1 MPPIDPATAN
11 ARPPPA
17 PGADPAAG
25 ATAAYAET
33 GTTDEDPGPNP
44 RAVVRPPRAAPA
56 GKQSAPGKS
65 QSQLVSRRR
74 DERGTR
80 SITARSWKSKTAPR
94 TDDETPRPWPSSTPF
109 RSALIALTCSRT
121 RKRPARIVDL
131 LAKAGDRLDAAVN
144 IHTTGQGDPA
154 DVVFLSYEA
163 MFSCVRAL
171 VYAKG
176 YREFGLRCL
185 LLACDGLYVRTG
197 QLDAEHLRKFELAQR
212 LKMSPAEAVEAS
224 SAFVK
229 RTLELLG
236 Q

>member
-1 MPPIDPATAN
+1 MAIINTFQKCLDSPYLFEDKE
-11 ARPPPA
+11 A
-17 PGADPAAG
+17 P
-25 ATAAYAET
+25 
-33 GTTDEDPGPNP
+33 N
-44 RAVVRPPRAAPA
+44 
-56 GKQSAPGKS
+56 
-65 QSQLVSRRR
+65 
-74 DERGTR
+74 
-80 SITARSWKSKTAPR
+80 
-94 TDDETPRPWPSSTPF
+94 
-109 RSALIALTCSRT
+109 
-121 RKRPARIVDL
+121 RIVDL

-185 LLACDGLYVRTG
+185 LLRARASTFAPASSMPSICASSR
-197 QLDAEHLRKFELAQR
+197 HAQR